1 MTDKVTSM
9 LTRKS
14 NVIIPDITNNSV
26 NIINEFFIIP
36 AVFSLSLLNSLTV
49 LIMKFHIYILLYF
62 LKNVS
67 LLLQIVALLFWLISR

>member
-26 NIINEFFIIP
+26 NIINEF
-36 AVFSLSLLNSLTV
+36 L
-49 LIMKFHIYILLYF
+49 
-62 LKNVS
+62 
-67 LLLQIVALLFWLISR
+67 